1 MKTIHSIEPTS
12 RQKLAFSNPAK
23 YVLYGGAMG
32 GGKSFWLCAYALE
45 LSMRYPGGAGYLCR
59 HELTSFKKTTQQT
72 LDRYVLPEALVAQHN
87 RSENFYMLKNGSR
100 IWYGGLGDDKR
111 AIEKL
116 KSLEINWYGI
126 DQAEETTEEFF
137 HMLNTRLRLVVSSSP
152 NLRYKGLLTANP
164 AGNWVKDRFV
174 IRLPEDHA
182 FIPALPKDNPFLPS
196 GYEDELRRDLP
207 EELVKIYIEGDW
219 EAVSETQSVYSY
231 KAVMAAMERVVEPKE
246 HDRVTWG
253 CDVAEYGTD
262 ETVLAKKH
270 GNKVTLEEK
279 WLKQGPM
286 TTVGK
291 IIQKIDHDK
300 KVELRID
307 AIGPGNGVYHR
318 LLEQG
323 YNAVAIRGSE
333 SPHLDNRRR
342 FKNIKTQF
350 YWDLREDLPHLDI
363 PDDLPLRGQMTT
375 CMYKVLSSDGLYR
388 IESKE
393 ELRKRG
399 LRSPDRMEAIIYA
412 NAHLEEGREFHVM
425 GDEAMPALDENEM
438 AQAVGGDD
446 WEQKL
451 IKLNQEKG
459 DTEKMTDV
467 EKKME
472 LMTTPENARR
482 YIIGMAD
489 HGNMD
494 KIADE
499 LDVSVD
505 LLRQWVSRNLEYIN
519 AFGKGARQSKNQIE
533 VI

>member
-1 MKTIHSIEPTS
+1 MGS
-12 RQKLAFSNPAK
+12 AK
-23 YVLYGGAMG
+23 SY
-32 GGKSFWLCAYALE
+32 WLCAYALE
-45 LSMRYPGGAGYLCR
+45 LSMRYPGNVGFMAR
-59 HELTSFKKTTQQT
+59 HELSSFKKTTQKT
-72 LDRYVLPEALVAQHN
+72 LERHVLPEDLIAKHN
-87 RSENFYMLKNGSR
+87 RSDNYYLLKNGS
-100 IWYGGLGDDKR
+100 IILYGGLGDDSR

-116 KSLEINWYGI
+116 KSLELGFYCI
-126 DQAEETTEEFF
+126 DQCEETTEAFF
-137 HMLNTRLRLVVSSSP
+137 HMLNTRLRLQIPGIP
-152 NLRYKGLLTANP
+152 NLKYKGLLTANP

-182 FIPALPKDNPFLPS
+182 FIPALPKDNPHLPP
-196 GYEDELRRDLP
+196 GYEDDLRRDLP

-231 KAVMAAMERVVEPKE
+231 KAVMAAMDRVVEAGE
-246 HDRVTWG
+246 HDRVTYG

-270 GNKVTLEEK
+270 GNKVTIVDS
-279 WLKQGPM
+279 WLKQDPM

-291 IIQKIDHDK
+291 IIQEIDHNHE
-300 KVELRID
+300 VELRID

-323 YNAVAIRGSE
+323 YNALAIRGSE

-350 YWDLREDLPHLDI
+350 YWDLREDLQYLDI

-425 GDEAMPALDENEM
+425 GDEGVAIQEDGMG
-438 AQAVGGDD
+438 QAVGGDD
-446 WEQKL
+446 WEQKM
-451 IKLNQEKG
+451 IKLNQERKG
-459 DTEKMTDV
+459 TEKMTDT
-467 EKKME
+467 EKQME
-472 LMTTPENARR
+472 LMTTPEPARA
-482 YIIGMAD
+482 YIFGMAD

-494 KIADE
+494 IIAKE
-499 LDVSVD
+499 LDVDVGV
-505 LLRQWVSRNLEYIN
+505 LRRWVQRNLDYIN
-519 AFGKGARQSKNQIE
+519 SVGKSAKVHKNEIE